1 MKILALG
8 LALAVV
14 ATSAPAAE
22 NTLTPAEKK
31 AGWTLL
37 FDGKTT
43 AGWRGFKASAP
54 DAGWTAKGELSPDPK
69 TSKDIITKDSFENF
83 DLSFEWK
90 VGPRG
95 NTGIMFHVTE
105 AGDETYHSGPEYQ
118 LVDNA
123 RGEPPRE
130 QAGALYALYAPENA
144 PPKPVGEFNQSRLV
158 VDHGKVEHWLNGA
171 KVAAYDMNS
180 ADFKARVAGSKF
192 AKWPEFA
199 ASPTGHI
206 ALQNHGDPVAFR
218 NLKIRRLP

>member
-8 LALAVV
+8 LALTVV
-14 ATSAPAAE
+14 ATSALAAD
-22 NTLTPAEKK
+22 NALTADEKK

-43 AGWRGFKASAP
+43 AGWRGFKAPAP
-54 DAGWTAKGELSPDPK
+54 DAGWTARGELSPDPK

-83 DLSFEWK
+83 DLSFEWR
-90 VGPRG
+90 VGPKG
-95 NTGIMFHVTE
+95 NTGVMFHVTE
-105 AGDETYHSGPEYQ
+105 AGGETYHSGPEYQ

-123 RGEPPRE
+123 RGEPPLE

-144 PPKPVGEFNQSRLV
+144 KPKPVGEFNQSRLV
-158 VDHGKVEHWLNGA
+158 VDHGRVEHWLNGV
-171 KVAAYDMNS
+171 KVTAYDMNS
-180 ADFKARVAGSKF
+180 ADFKARVAASKF
-192 AKWPEFA
+192 KAWPTFA